1 MADMTDVDR
10 VNMSQGMLRQAMLA
24 KALRQK
30 RLADA
35 ELEALTPAPAAPIVP
50 PGGAQL
56 SPMGSNPSRFGPASQ
71 AQLAEMLRRRAMSE
85 PAASA
90 PMP

>member
-1 MADMTDVDR
+1 MADPTDVDR

-30 RLADA
+30 QIADA
-35 ELEALTPAPAAPIVP
+35 EVQSLAPAPAAVP
-50 PGGAQL
+50 PGGGQL
-56 SPMGSNPSRFGPASQ
+56 SPMGSSPSRFGPASQ
-71 AQLAEMLRRRAMSE
+71 QQLAEMLRRRAMSAV

-90 PMP
+90 PVP